1 MLDKR
6 VYMPE
11 VRIDSVWHSWWI
23 GLESQRTYKRPH
35 NGREQ
40 DGSLLSRN
48 QASVV
53 RREATAIAETTAN
66 NLVREVPC
74 HPFHWGIKINNGVP

>member
-1 MLDKR
+1 
-6 VYMPE
+6 MPE

-23 GLESQRTYKRPH
+23 GLESQRTYKRLH

-40 DGSLLSRN
+40 NGSLLLRN

-53 RREATAIAETTAN
+53 RRETTAIAETTAN
-66 NLVREVPC
+66 NLRLCRNMPL
-74 HPFHWGIKINNGVP
+74 

>member
-1 MLDKR
+1 
-6 VYMPE
+6 MPE

-40 DGSLLSRN
+40 NGSLLLRN

-53 RREATAIAETTAN
+53 RRETTAIAETTAN
-66 NLVREVPC
+66 NLRLCRNMPL
-74 HPFHWGIKINNGVP
+74 

>member
-1 MLDKR
+1 
-6 VYMPE
+6 MPE

-40 DGSLLSRN
+40 NGSLLSRN
-48 QASVV
+48 QVFYGPVTQSGECNPCKVEV
-53 RREATAIAETTAN
+53 ESS
-66 NLVREVPC
+66 NLSGSTIGDVI
-74 HPFHWGIKINNGVP
+74 FGIYNISLCS